1 MKSQQPI
8 MIMKS
13 NWEKLVAKPLGTIN
27 TETVRGYF
35 LAACLL
41 NWQKEIL
48 FAYFLSNNTLHI
60 SWNFEEIRKIKTN
73 TFKKKR
79 FGEIVN
85 LNLIRDKTTGKSK
98 GFGFVCYENQLSTD
112 LAVDNFNGTKVTIW
126 RIYLSFKIFLIEFHT
141 TSQNE

>member
-1 MKSQQPI
+1 

-48 FAYFLSNNTLHI
+48 YAYFLSNNTLDI
-60 SWNFEEIRKIKTN
+60 SWNFEKIWYVKLKLIRL
-73 TFKKKR
+73 KKR
-79 FGEIVN
+79 YGEIVN

-126 RIYLSFKIFLIEFHT
+126 RIYLSFNIFLIEFH
-141 TSQNE
+141 NRLKFKPYECL